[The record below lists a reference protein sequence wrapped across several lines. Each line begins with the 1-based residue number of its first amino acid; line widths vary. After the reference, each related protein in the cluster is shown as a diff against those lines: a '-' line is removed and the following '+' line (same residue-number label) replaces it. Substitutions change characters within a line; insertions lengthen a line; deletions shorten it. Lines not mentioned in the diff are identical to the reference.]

1 MLTTTKNG
9 RKNMILKSSL
19 SRSTSQTD
27 FPKLNNA
34 FNKKTTPSKFGGI
47 APERSNQYCQEDSTD
62 SHKYSCLI
70 KKEIWFGNTRD
81 TAQVMNKNF
90 FRPFLICKTV
100 SELLQNTFYTVF
112 FVKKNNYS
120 TFVFLVSSLLKKII
134 IQKRKFTS
142 GYIRI
147 HLLVLI
153 FNTNPPTTF
162 GY

>member
-1 MLTTTKNG
+1 
-9 RKNMILKSSL
+9 
-19 SRSTSQTD
+19 
-27 FPKLNNA
+27 
-34 FNKKTTPSKFGGI
+34 
-47 APERSNQYCQEDSTD
+47 
-62 SHKYSCLI
+62 
-70 KKEIWFGNTRD
+70 
-81 TAQVMNKNF
+81 VMNKNF

-100 SELLQNTFYTVF
+100 FEPLQNTFYTVF

-120 TFVFLVSSLLKKII
+120 TFVILVSSLLKKII